1 MYFTGFIYD
10 VSKSYDVAFYIAG
23 AVCTVCCC
31 IMFLIPIYM
40 PEGGE
45 DVVEYPENSDV
56 ENKLLK
62 ENVSVQNGKLDNGRS
77 DDSAYVSGQ
86 PSAIVMR
93 PRPQSSYLSPYRDD
107 HLVVSASSRHSLSR
121 STASLSH
128 RHLEPITKKAKSSEF
143 GSMVSIP
150 IIPNS
155 GTYRSLQKI
164 PVTTASVDLHHHTN
178 NNKSTESVNNA
189 RQESMVS
196 LTDIPTIVIGDDLPD
211 ENFKNS
217 SESINENVN
226 LISDLPDKETN
237 H

>member
-1 MYFTGFIYD
+1 
-10 VSKSYDVAFYIAG
+10 
-23 AVCTVCCC
+23 
-31 IMFLIPIYM
+31 M
-40 PEGGE
+40 PEAGE
-45 DVVEYPENSDV
+45 DVVEYVENDDV

-62 ENVSVQNGKLDNGRS
+62 EKVSVQNGKLDNGRS
-77 DDSAYVSGQ
+77 DDSAYVSDQ

-107 HLVVSASSRHSLSR
+107 HLVASPSTVLSRHSLSR

-128 RHLEPITKKAKSSEF
+128 RHLEPLTKKAKSSEF

-164 PVTTASVDLHHHTN
+164 PVTTASVDLHHTN
-178 NNKSTESVNNA
+178 HDKSTECVDNA
-189 RQESMVS
+189 LQERRVPP
-196 LTDIPTIVIGDDLPD
+196 TEIPTIVIGDDLPD

-217 SESINENVN
+217 SERINENVN
-226 LISDLPDKETN
+226 LISNLPDKQRN
-237 H
+237 L